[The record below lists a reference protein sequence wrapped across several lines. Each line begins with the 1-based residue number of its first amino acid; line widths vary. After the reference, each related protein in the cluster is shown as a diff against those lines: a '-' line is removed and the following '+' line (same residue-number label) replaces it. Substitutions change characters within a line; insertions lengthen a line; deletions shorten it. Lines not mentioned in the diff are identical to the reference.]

1 MATSLDLARE
11 LVAAAARDLVVV
23 TKGVP
28 DAEIPIEVLG
38 FHCHQAV
45 EKCIKAVLAMRQ
57 IEFRKIHDI
66 RTLVDLARDAGL
78 EVPSAGQLDTLTP
91 FAVEFRYRA
100 LPQGSSPVPR
110 DRMPGLA
117 RAVHEWAEALLPAG
131 RGLGSDLAL
140 PHRDATPGRGRKKAP
155 GRKKAAA
162 GAERSRGGRQAAKRR
177 SPRRPRSA
185 R

>member
-11 LVAAAARDLVVV
+11 LVAAAARDLIVV

-57 IEFRKIHDI
+57 VEFRKIHDI
-66 RTLVDLARDAGL
+66 KTLVDLARDGGL
-78 EVPSAGQLDTLTP
+78 EVPSAEQLEALTP

-100 LPQGSSPVPR
+100 LPQDSSPVER
-110 DRMPGLA
+110 DRMPALA
-117 RAVHEWAEALLPAG
+117 RAVYEWAKALVPAD
-131 RGLGSDLAL
+131 GSV
-140 PHRDATPGRGRKKAP
+140 
-155 GRKKAAA
+155 
-162 GAERSRGGRQAAKRR
+162 
-177 SPRRPRSA
+177 
-185 R
+185 